1 MKKGWLDRLPGL
13 AWSVSLVLLVVAV
26 AMARWARPD
35 ADLAITVFGRAS
47 AALALAGV
55 GVLVWRAVVSG
66 AAPSAR
72 FFPDNRRSRL
82 ELARGMPH
90 IGRQ

>member
-35 ADLAITVFGRAS
+35 ADLAITVFGRTS

-55 GVLVWRAVVSG
+55 GVLVWRAVVS
-66 AAPSAR
+66 
-72 FFPDNRRSRL
+72 RRGTKRKVL
-82 ELARGMPH
+82 PR
-90 IGRQ
+90 